1 MVRRYR
7 ESDFYDCFMDEAYEG
22 GLNVIAK
29 YGPGRSLQ
37 GLNRVLIV
45 CVWMNIPK
53 LHALFL
59 AAPLGGLKTRIESSI
74 AKNTPS
80 QINEA
85 LCVPFHLP

>member
-1 MVRRYR
+1 
-7 ESDFYDCFMDEAYEG
+7 MDKAYEG

-37 GLNRVLIV
+37 GFRGVGIV
-45 CVWMNIPK
+45 CVWRNILK
-53 LHALFL
+53 LHAPFL
-59 AAPLGGLKTRIESSI
+59 AVPLGGSKTGMESSI

-85 LCVPFHLP
+85 LYVPCHLP